1 MENMNISDEELL
13 DFIDGKSSA
22 LDKKKIEN
30 VLENDAAL
38 NERIKMFSISDGII
52 KNSIKNSPSKNFTTV
67 VMERISSIKNPYHK
81 GGIAIWIL
89 TLISLIASSYF
100 LTDIT
105 LSVNLEFISQY
116 IPEVPAIYTPKDI
129 SLDQP
134 LNMLI
139 ISKVLLY
146 GMLFIALLLLDKT
159 VLRPYFKNRQMT
171 HH

>member
-13 DFIDGKSSA
+13 DFIDGNSSSSE
-22 LDKKKIEN
+22 KKKIEN
-30 VLENDAAL
+30 ILENDADL
-38 NERIKMFSISDGII
+38 NERVKMFSKSEGLLKNEI
-52 KNSIKNSPSKNFTTV
+52 KSSPSRNFTAM
-67 VMERISSIKNPYHK
+67 VMDRVTALKNPYHK

-89 TLISLIASSYF
+89 TLISVMACSYF

-105 LSVNLEFISQY
+105 LNINLDFIDQY
-116 IPEVPAIYTPKDI
+116 IPELPIIDTPTDI
-129 SLDQP
+129 KVDQP
-134 LNMLI
+134 FNMLL

-146 GMLFIALLLLDKT
+146 GMLFIALMLLDKT